1 VDDVDVT
8 VRFFA
13 AYREVTGLRETRVP
27 VRAGATLG
35 DLVDRILDAH
45 PALRRHRESMLLAVN
60 EEFAEPAAPLE
71 EGDEVA
77 LMPPV
82 SGGGGGSG
90 HCRIQESRIDA
101 EALLD
106 LVRRPSAGAIVLFLG
121 TVRADPGVEA
131 LEYEAYESMAVKKFE
146 QLRSAAKETREVT
159 EMAIVHRTG
168 RLPVGETSIA
178 IACSSPHRQAA
189 FDACAWAMEE
199 VKKIV
204 PIWKTE
210 RDS

>member
-1 VDDVDVT
+1 MDDVDVT

-35 DLVDRILDAH
+35 ELVDRILDAH

-60 EEFAEPAAPLE
+60 EEFAESAVPLE

-82 SGGGGGSG
+82 SGGGSG

-168 RLPVGETSIA
+168 RLPVGETSVA